1 MAGVG
6 GEDSEKISDKARVM
20 APKDPIANLEKIGQG
35 IIAKAVQAVNNTNQ
49 KLKAKL
55 LREHLSGAGDNSLAR
70 RTGNLARSITEE
82 PATLGAGG
90 TMVSA
95 KLHAGMIYAK
105 VHFGPRGSEVKI
117 VAIKA
122 KMLAIPLAAAKTGAG
137 VARAG
142 PTSGIWGPTKCFK
155 SKAGNL
161 IIWGYQTGKAALGT
175 RQKTV
180 TGGQGNAVSLSY
192 ARRALDKGELVPLFV
207 LKDSVVIKRR
217 IDPRLDLIQWARP
230 ILTEEIKRVGLFKA
244 G

>member
-1 MAGVG
+1 MG
-6 GEDSEKISDKARVM
+6 
-20 APKDPIANLEKIGQG
+20 PF
-35 IIAKAVQAVNNTNQ
+35 T
-49 KLKAKL
+49 
-55 LREHLSGAGDNSLAR
+55 
-70 RTGNLARSITEE
+70 
-82 PATLGAGG
+82 
-90 TMVSA
+90 VSA

-117 VAIKA
+117 VPIKA

-142 PTSGIWGPTKCFK
+142 PTSGIWGPTKCFR

-161 IIWGYQTGKAALGT
+161 IIWGYKTGKAAMGT

-192 ARRALDKGELVPLFV
+192 ARRALNKGELVPLFV

-217 IDPRLDLIQWARP
+217 IDPRVDLIQWAKP
-230 ILTEEIKRVGLFKA
+230 VVLEEIKKA
-244 G
+244 GLLKVG

>member
-1 MAGVG
+1 MT
-6 GEDSEKISDKARVM
+6 
-20 APKDPIANLEKIGQG
+20 PKDPIASLEKIEQG
-35 IIAKAVQAVNNTNQ
+35 IIAKAIQAVNRTGR
-49 KLKAKL
+49 KVEEKL
-55 LREHLSGAGDNSLAR
+55 LREHMSGPGDNSLAR
-70 RTGNLARSITEE
+70 RTGAAARSIHLT
-82 PATLGAGG
+82 PATVEG
-90 TMVSA
+90 TQVVA
-95 KLHAGMIYAK
+95 KLHAGVIYAR

-117 VAIKA
+117 VPIKA

-161 IIWGYQTGKAALGT
+161 IIWGYQIGKAAMGT

-192 ARRALDKGELVPLFV
+192 ARRAMNLGELVPLFV

-217 IDPRLDLIQWARP
+217 IDPMVDLIQWAKP
-230 ILTEEIKRVGLFKA
+230 ILTEEIKRAGLLKA